1 MTLPTTSAP
10 SAHASLPKP
19 VSLCLTV
26 LNEADNLDAL
36 FASVVAQTRLPD
48 EIVVVDGGSVDGTV
62 AVVERWQAR
71 GVPIVLVMVPGANI
85 SAGRNVAISR
95 ARSEIVAVTDAGVRL
110 DPGWL
115 AALTAPFDAADPP
128 DVVAGFFRSDPQTPF
143 ELALG
148 ATTLPTVEEI
158 DPERFYPSS
167 RSVAFTRQ
175 AWQLAGGYPEWL
187 DYCEDLLFD
196 FALEDEG
203 CRQAWAPDAVAH
215 FRPRS
220 SPRAF
225 WLQYYRYARG
235 DGKADLWRRR
245 HLIRYTA
252 YLGLPVGLLL
262 ARRWPWLLG
271 PGILVAGMYVRRP
284 YLRLYP
290 QLAALD
296 RREQLAALAWVP
308 LIRLIGDLAK
318 MAGYP
323 AGRLWRLRHAD
334 DIPDA
339 HPRR

>member
-1 MTLPTTSAP
+1 MTMLTVPNT
-10 SAHASLPKP
+10 PKLLRP

-36 FASVVAQTRLPD
+36 FASVVGQTRLPD
-48 EIVVVDGGSVDGTV
+48 EIVLVDGGSTDGTV

-71 GVPIVLVMVPGANI
+71 GVPIVLLTVPGANI
-85 SAGRNVAISR
+85 SAGRNTAISH
-95 ARSEIVAVTDAGVRL
+95 AQSEIVAVTDAGVRL

-115 AALTAPFDAADPP
+115 AALTAPFDGADPA
-128 DVVAGFFRSDPQTPF
+128 DVVAGFFQSDPRTPF
-143 ELALG
+143 ETALG
-148 ATTLPTVEEI
+148 ATTLPTVEEVN
-158 DPERFYPSS
+158 PERFYPSS

-175 AWQLAGGYPEWL
+175 AWRLAGGYPEWL

-203 CRQAWAPDAVAH
+203 CRRAWTPDAVVH

-220 SPRAF
+220 NPRAF

-235 DGKADLWRRR
+235 DGKADLWRKR
-245 HLIRYTA
+245 HLVRYAT
-252 YLGLPVGLLL
+252 YFGLPVGLLL

-271 PGILVAGMYVRRP
+271 PGMLAAGLYVRRP
-284 YLRLYP
+284 YQRLLS
-290 QLAALD
+290 QSGGMGG
-296 RREQLAALAWVP
+296 RGWLAALAWVP

-323 AGRLWRLRHAD
+323 AGLLWRLRNRDA
-334 DIPDA
+334 IPAA

>member
-1 MTLPTTSAP
+1 MTMPTVSTG
-10 SAHASLPKP
+10 LRP

-36 FASVVAQTRLPD
+36 FVSVMMQTRLPD
-48 EIVVVDGGSVDGTV
+48 EIVVVDGGSTDGTV

-71 GVPIVLVMVPGANI
+71 GVPIVLLTVPGANI
-85 SAGRNVAISR
+85 SAGRNIAISH
-95 ARSEIVAVTDAGVRL
+95 AQSEIVAVTDAGVRL

-115 AALTAPFDAADPP
+115 AALTAPFDDPAEP
-128 DVVAGFFRSDPQTPF
+128 ADVVAGFFQSDPRTPF
-143 ELALG
+143 ETALG
-148 ATTLPTVEEI
+148 ATTLPTVGEVN
-158 DPERFYPSS
+158 PERFYPSS
-167 RSVAFTRQ
+167 RSVAFTRE

-203 CRQAWAPDAVAH
+203 CRRAWAPDAVVH

-220 SPRAF
+220 GPRAF

-235 DGKADLWRRR
+235 DGKADLWRKR
-245 HLIRYTA
+245 HLVRYAT
-252 YLGLPVGLLL
+252 YIGLPVGLML

-271 PGILVAGMYVRRP
+271 PGALMAGLYVRRP
-284 YLRLYP
+284 YQRLLAQTG
-290 QLAALD
+290 QLET
-296 RREQLAALAWVP
+296 RGRLAALAWVP

-323 AGRLWRLRHAD
+323 AGLLWRLRNRAA
-334 DIPDA
+334 IPSA
-339 HPRR
+339 HPRRS